1 MLRKVAL
8 NNKTKALFQVTLI
21 NFKKASDKD

>member
-8 NNKTKALFQVTLI
+8 HNKIKDLFQVTLI